1 MSLVPNNTVDID
13 ALTQIGR
20 EVEGAVDKAE
30 TSPSRGRLLLA
41 LDNSG
46 AGLEQVAQVLSEQI
60 QSPYE
65 DVIRSR
71 AVKTIL
77 EVHGL
82 VGANKDRG
90 STGDI
95 NIVVH
100 TQKANLQSN
109 MFSPQ
114 RSEVD

>member
-1 MSLVPNNTVDID
+1 MPLSPNSPVDLNV
-13 ALTQIGR
+13 LTQIGR
-20 EVEGAVDKAE
+20 EIEGKVEESE
-30 TSPSRGRLLLA
+30 TSPSRGRLLSA

-46 AGLEQVAQVLSEQI
+46 ADLETIAKVLSEQI
-60 QSPYE
+60 QNPYE
-65 DVIRSR
+65 DTIRAR

-90 STGDI
+90 NTGDI

-100 TQKANLQSN
+100 TNEANLQSN

-114 RSEVD
+114 RYDID

>member
-1 MSLVPNNTVDID
+1 MALTPNTID
-13 ALTQIGR
+13 LNALTQIGR
-20 EVEGAVDKAE
+20 EVEGAVEKAE
-30 TSPSRGRLLLA
+30 ISPSRGRLLSA
-41 LDNSG
+41 LDNAG
-46 AGLEQVAQVLSEQI
+46 AGLETIAQVLSEQI
-60 QSPYE
+60 QNPYE

-90 STGDI
+90 GAGDI

-100 TQKANLQSN
+100 TQEANVQSN
-109 MFSPQ
+109 MFVPK
-114 RSEVD
+114 RAEID